1 MNLKKLIKKEIFIT
15 IISAILISITF
26 FGVTYAI
33 YMNVEENELGVLSFG
48 DLLFEMCTDSSC
60 AGTEENIGNVIQTD
74 MYPMTDMEG
83 LETSPYSFILTNSGT
98 VTLTVY
104 VYLGT
109 NASNTY
115 DYSKMRVAYKLSTDV
130 EYTIDD
136 YGENSQF
143 VLDTITLDPGE
154 SKIINLM
161 LWGGENMD
169 NDFIGETFY
178 GLVNAVAYYYPEDS
192 SGLHST
198 YAFADTASLD
208 LEKEYSYTG
217 DYQTFEVPATG
228 YYNVELWGASGG
240 NSIGTSSGLTLL
252 GGTGAYTSGEIY
264 LTKGENLYVY
274 VGQSGTGISSNTF
287 NGGGNAGWNYD
298 PKSGGGATDI
308 RLVSGDWNN
317 TTSLNSRIMTAA
329 GGGGADGFINGS
341 AGGNGGALIGNAGGV
356 YNSGSYS
363 YTVAGGGTQT
373 TGGAGGAGAVNGY
386 AGTFGAGGNSNG
398 GHGGGGGGGYYGG
411 GGAAYNSGVVGSGAG
426 GASFISGYS
435 GVNAVFSAS
444 SVTATN
450 NTIHYSG
457 KYFINSEMTSGVRS
471 GNGKAK
477 ITFVGLKPTR
487 TNTDLDDVRY
497 IKDCVNGSTA
507 NTYGHW
513 VELQAI
519 YNGLNVAYGKT
530 VTGTVAES
538 EISPYSRITDGNI
551 TSSVYAGAST
561 TGLQCVTV
569 DLTQTYDL
577 DEVAVWH
584 YWEGGRTYYNNTTY
598 VSSDNSTWTPVI
610 ANVDAETSQG
620 KRVSAYDESVD
631 LVPIFRY
638 PNILTNSDFSS
649 YTTTTYAWDNSLNRN
664 PAIVPTNWFGG
675 YNSGV
680 TSPNLGYHARFDN
693 APFGYNVMV
702 FPNLNSVIG
711 IPNRWIGINQSFS
724 AGTITSSTTYVVT
737 MDIYDNAIN
746 HQIVGGIY
754 YYNSSTSTWEF
765 GSVWYTFTTISN
777 NLNKWVTKQATI
789 TTPSTLSAADLT
801 HFYVYGNYGSEGTAY
816 VKNIYLVK
824 K

>member
-1 MNLKKLIKKEIFIT
+1 MDLKKLIKKEIFIT

-26 FGVTYAI
+26 FGVSYAI

-48 DLLFEMCTDSSC
+48 DLLFQMCTDSAC
-60 AGTEENIGNVIQTD
+60 AGTEENIGNLIKTD
-74 MYPMTDMEG
+74 VYPMTDTEG

-98 VTLTVY
+98 VQLNVY

-115 DYSKMRVAYKLSTDV
+115 DYSKMRVAYKLSTDT

-136 YGENSQF
+136 YGEDSQF
-143 VLDTITLDPGE
+143 VLDTISLDPGE
-154 SKIINLM
+154 SKIINLIV
-161 LWGGENMD
+161 WGGENID
-169 NDFIGETFY
+169 NDFIGQTFY

-228 YYNVELWGASGG
+228 YYNVELWGAGSRNNSGVD
-240 NSIGTSSGLTLL
+240 IVK
-252 GGTGAYTSGEIY
+252 GAYTSGKTL
-264 LTKGENLYVY
+264 LTKGEKLYIY
-274 VGQSGTGISSNTF
+274 VGERGNWECNKFGF
-287 NGGGNAGWNYD
+287 NGGGKVVTAGGC
-298 PKSGGGATDI
+298 GGGATDI
-308 RLVSGDWNN
+308 RISSGTWDNI
-317 TTSLNSRIMTAA
+317 TSLRSRIMVA
-329 GGGGADGFINGS
+329 GG
-341 AGGNGGALIGNAGGV
+341 AGGWDSTSIYGHGGNLIGT
-356 YNSGSYS
+356 SGSS
-363 YTVAGGGTQT
+363 GDGTIPILGGTQT
-373 TGGAGGAGAVNGY
+373 TGGASSPETIASGSFGKGADETQGTTDYGSGGGA
-386 AGTFGAGGNSNG
+386 
-398 GHGGGGGGGYYGG
+398 GYYGG
-411 GGAAYNSGVVGSGAG
+411 GAVYGWGNGGGGS
-426 GASFISGYS
+426 SFISGYS
-435 GVNAVFSAS
+435 GVNAIVSAS
-444 SVTATN
+444 STDATN
-450 NTIHYSG
+450 NTKHYSG
-457 KYFINSEMTSGVRS
+457 KYFIDSTMTSGVNS

-477 ITFVGLKPTR
+477 ITFEGLKPTR
-487 TNTDLDDVRY
+487 INTNLDDVRY
-497 IKDCVNGSTA
+497 VKDCVKGSSL
-507 NTYGHW
+507 NTNNHW

-519 YNGLNVAYGKT
+519 YNGLNVAYGKSI
-530 VTGTVAES
+530 TGTTAENAS
-538 EISPYSRITDGNI
+538 YPYSRITDGNI
-551 TSSVYAGAST
+551 TSGVYAASGT
-561 TGLQCVTV
+561 LGLQCVTV

-598 VSSDNSTWTPVI
+598 VSSDNSTWTTVI
-610 ANVDAETSQG
+610 ANTGAETSQG
-620 KRVSAYDESVD
+620 KRVSAWDSNDTLIPV
-631 LVPIFRY
+631 FTY
-638 PNILTNSDFSS
+638 PNILTNTDFSS

-664 PAIVPTNWFGG
+664 PAIVPTGWFGG

-711 IPNRWIGINQSFS
+711 MSNRWLGISQSMS
-724 AGTITSSTTYVVT
+724 AGTITSNTTYVVT
-737 MDIYDNAIN
+737 MDIYDNAVN
-746 HQIVGGIY
+746 HQITGGIY

-765 GSVWYTFTTISN
+765 GNVWYTFTTVSN
-777 NLNKWVTKQATI
+777 NLNKWVTKQATF
-789 TTPSTLSAADLT
+789 TTPSTLSTADLT